1 MTEIVKV
8 ELNGRIICTKPLKLN
23 ETLESIRNKIKDKVG
38 NALFLD
44 KDGNTIDKE
53 DEGAINLE
61 YILDSKIIKLKSS
74 ETSGFEIKV
83 LLNEKNICSK
93 NCPKTE
99 NLKSFRE
106 SLKNEIKENFK
117 FLDQDGNDVDEGDEE
132 YLKLEDILKNDI
144 IKLKSNNSNTPN
156 NLTEKKELNPT
167 PEETNNMKER
177 PVLDLSNYEEI
188 RKQEDLVI
196 YRYSNI
202 ERKSDHELVYQYF
215 YDRFDLNDYNF
226 AYVILF
232 VGKTGDGKSTAIN
245 AFFNIIKGI
254 KIEDKY
260 RFILIEEKEKEKGQA
275 ESQTDGVHL
284 YYLRDYNNEPIII
297 IDSQGYGD
305 TRGIAYDEKINE
317 AFRYVFGSVIN
328 HINTVAFIAKATNN
342 RIDVLTKYIF
352 SCVTSLFAGDV
363 SENFIILATHANRDC
378 IKEGPKFAETI
389 KTDAVFLKLDEK
401 IDKRWWYA
409 FDSKC
414 IFEDDIDK
422 LTKFSFS
429 ELNDFYEEKVK
440 KLPPKDIK
448 QSSEVLN
455 ERRELS
461 IQVNKLTETFKDL
474 LVKQENL
481 NKKDKAIEEDTKKI
495 TEIENILTVRKE
507 QIAHLKP
514 EDQERAYNE
523 LNNELNQRINQ
534 LKSQKETITR
544 KNLATSNKK
553 TTHCDTCKR
562 NCHEYCD
569 CYFQTLGRCKVYNT
583 HIFSENVCDICGCVK
598 SKHRQDNYHYIYEEV
613 SQAKDNSEIENQE
626 KERYEIEKRRI
637 KQKAEN
643 EKKQKEGLN
652 KVLYELESNKKRLE
666 NEKNLKS
673 KEKEKIKEEMVQITK
688 EIQIIIV
695 QLQRTSDKLNSIA
708 MNKSHIK
715 TQDDYIDSL
724 SEQMKGIGLKD
735 EEQKKK
741 LKEIK
746 EKNRKI
752 TEALKLKQDELL
764 KMSDSDLTEKLGKIL
779 IE

>member
-1 MTEIVKV
+1 MTEKVKV
-8 ELNGRIICTKPLKLN
+8 ELNGRIICSKPLKLN

-53 DEGAINLE
+53 DEGAFNLE

-117 FLDQDGNDVDEGDEE
+117 FLDQEGNDVDEGDEE
-132 YLKLEDILKNDI
+132 YFKLEDILKNDI

-167 PEETNNMKER
+167 PEEKNNMKKR

-188 RKQEDLVI
+188 GRQEDLVI
-196 YRYSNI
+196 YRYSKI

-254 KIEDKY
+254 KLEDKY
-260 RFILIEEKEKEKGQA
+260 RFMLIEEKEKEKGQA
-275 ESQTDGVHL
+275 TSQTDGVHL
-284 YYLRDYNNEPIII
+284 YYLRDYNNNPIII

-305 TRGIAYDEKINE
+305 TRGIQYDEKINE

-328 HINTVAFIAKATNN
+328 HINAVGFIAKATNN
-342 RIDVLTKYIF
+342 RIDILTQYIF

-363 SENFIILATHANRDC
+363 SENFIILATHANKDC
-378 IKEGPKFAETI
+378 IKKGPMFAETI

-414 IFEDDIDK
+414 IFDDEIER
-422 LTKFSFS
+422 LHKFSFS

-474 LVKQENL
+474 VVKQENL

-495 TEIENILTVRKE
+495 SEIENILKVRKE
-507 QIAHLKP
+507 QIANLKP

-534 LKSQKETITR
+534 LKSEKETITR
-544 KNLATSNKK
+544 KNLVPSDTNS
-553 TTHCDTCKR
+553 THCDTCKK

-569 CYFQTLGRCKVYNT
+569 CSFSSFGRCRVFNMNF
-583 HIFSENVCDICGCVK
+583 FSENDCDICGCVK
-598 SKHRQDNYHYIYEEV
+598 SNHRQDNYHYIYEEI
-613 SQAKDNSEIENQE
+613 SKTKDNSEMENQE

-643 EKKQKEGLN
+643 EKKQKEGLTRI
-652 KVLYELESNKKRLE
+652 LEELESKKQILE
-666 NEKNLKS
+666 NQKNLKS
-673 KEKEKIKEEMVQITK
+673 KEKEKIKEELVQITK

-724 SEQMKGIGLKD
+724 NEQMKEIGLKE

-746 EKNRKI
+746 EKNHKI
-752 TEALKLKQDELL
+752 KEALKLDQNELL

-779 IE
+779 I